1 MNLSCR
7 CLIIKCDNKLFQVTK
22 AKKWKEICGLIN
34 VSGSAS
40 AAFTLKKNYIKFLFA
55 YECRFDRNNMD
66 PAPVLAQMDQDLEKK
81 RAAKHKHR
89 APSPGVWKITA
100 DIYYLGW

>member
-1 MNLSCR
+1 
-7 CLIIKCDNKLFQVTK
+7 VTK

-100 DIYYLGW
+100 DIYYLV

>member
-1 MNLSCR
+1 MLLSTR
-7 CLIIKCDNKLFQVTK
+7 VNQTSDVVYQVTK

-55 YECRFDRNNMD
+55 FECKFDRGNMD
-66 PAPVLAQMDQDLEKK
+66 PAPILAQMENDLEKK
-81 RAAKHKHR
+81 RAAKQRNR
-89 APSPGVWKITA
+89 APSPGE
-100 DIYYLGW
+100 